1 MLFFLL
7 AEFLEA
13 HEYPEHI
20 KQLVQKERELE
31 EQEKR
36 QREIE
41 RNTCKVRI
49 SAEQSNNTF
58 LARNVSIVNSNFLLQ
73 YKGSCDKCI
82 CINNSLK

>member
-1 MLFFLL
+1 MFLL

-49 SAEQSNNTF
+49 SAGLSNKT
-58 LARNVSIVNSNFLLQ
+58 LLVRNVSTVNHVFLLQ
-73 YKGSCDKCI
+73 YKDSIVIDVST
-82 CINNSLK
+82 NNSFK